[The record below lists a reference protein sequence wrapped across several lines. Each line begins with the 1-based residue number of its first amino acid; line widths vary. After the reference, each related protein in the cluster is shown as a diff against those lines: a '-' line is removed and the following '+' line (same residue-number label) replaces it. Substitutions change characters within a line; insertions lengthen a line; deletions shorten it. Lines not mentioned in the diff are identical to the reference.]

1 MKCPER
7 GLILPANTAQPSWLR
22 NLCRSVCTCHLH
34 QGPCLWVANPHT
46 HTGSQSH
53 PALGQQLLLC
63 QTTNNSLTVMS
74 EPHSKSLDASAVLAL
89 GNPGGNIR
97 ARAHT
102 HTHTIL
108 SSCISVLQ
116 NAIFFH
122 FSLTFCFSSLRN
134 FGYLP

>member
-97 ARAHT
+97 ARTHT
-102 HTHTIL
+102 HTHDPIKLHFCPSKCHFL
-108 SSCISVLQ
+108 SFL
-116 NAIFFH
+116 FDFLL
-122 FSLTFCFSSLRN
+122 F
-134 FGYLP
+134 LP